1 MTTVSSGSTR
11 RGDALGQHDVAD
23 VLGAADLEVGDV
35 DGEAGGDVARLGVD
49 GEAGEDLVDHAALA
63 ADGLGLA
70 LEVDR
75 HVDVDGLVEVD
86 ADEVDVEH
94 VAAHRVALHVL
105 HQRGRAL
112 AVHLE
117 VDDGVEALLGDE
129 GGAQL
134 APLHGE
140 GDRVGAHAVDDARDL
155 AFVAEAAGGAGALRG
170 RGVAVRMISAI
181 GELLRLRSRR
191 SAFVRL

>member
-1 MTTVSSGSTR
+1 MS
-11 RGDALGQHDVAD
+11 LGLA
-23 VLGAADLEVGDV
+23 
-35 DGEAGGDVARLGVD
+35 VD

-63 ADGLGLA
+63 AHGLGLA

-94 VAAHRVALHVL
+94 VAPHGVPLDLLDQGGGAV
-105 HQRGRAL
+105 

-117 VDDGVEALLGDE
+117 VDDRVEALLGDE

-134 APLHGE
+134 PPLDGE
-140 GDRVGAHAVDDARDL
+140 GDGIGAHAVDDARDL

-170 RGVAVRMISAI
+170 ARGCRE
-181 GELLRLRSRR
+181 GDLGHR
-191 SAFVRL
+191 SAPTSEIAPERR